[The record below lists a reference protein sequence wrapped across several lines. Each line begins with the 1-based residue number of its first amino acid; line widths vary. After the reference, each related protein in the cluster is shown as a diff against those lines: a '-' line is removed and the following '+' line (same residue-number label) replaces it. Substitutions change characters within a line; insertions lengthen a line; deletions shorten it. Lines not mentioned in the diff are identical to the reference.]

1 MKVIALSREMALWLA
16 NQIPEPH
23 VIVSIIEPGEKPL
36 EFVENKAR
44 LAILSLNFYDLD
56 YNPEKWGEQNTK
68 EIIEQYGHG
77 IFAPEQ
83 AKQIV
88 DFVEAWRKKAQM
100 IVVHCSAGVSRSA
113 GVAGAINLVLNGK
126 DEMFFKGR
134 YIPNRFVYRTI
145 LNEWERGK

>member
-1 MKVIALSREMALWLA
+1 MKVIALSREMALWMA

-23 VIVSIIEPGEKPL
+23 VTVSIIEPREEPL
-36 EFVENKAR
+36 KFAENKAR
-44 LAILSLNFYDLD
+44 LAILSINFYDLD
-56 YNPEKWGEQNTK
+56 YNPERWGEKETK
-68 EIIEQYGHG
+68 EIVEQYGHG
-77 IFAPEQ
+77 IFTPDQ

-88 DFVEAWRKKAQM
+88 DFIEVWKAKVEM

-113 GVAGAINLVLNGK
+113 GVAGAISLILNGR

-145 LNEWERGK
+145 LNEWEGRK